1 MPQIR
6 VVNKS
11 RNISDDLVKVM
22 TEAVNIQFTHHFL
35 PAWDSLDIEVVFDS
49 KHQKLKQSDVWT
61 VALFDTSHQWE
72 FHHARP
78 SSAVFCQSP
87 IDHGSEPLT
96 GPYALSM
103 LLSHECLELAVD
115 PHVAQWS
122 MTGMDPDGQ
131 STCVAYDIA
140 NPVDNQFYEVLVNGS
155 PVNVSNFVLPAWFD
169 KNTVAETD
177 VLNMLNREALVLTS
191 GGYTVTWGAGGQEQ
205 IYGDDLP
212 FWRLKQ
218 KRCRGSRGFRRMMSN
233 HFRMV

>member
-6 VVNKS
+6 VVNRS
-11 RNISDDLVKVM
+11 RNLSDDLVAVM
-22 TEAVNIQFTHHFL
+22 TEAVNIQFSHHFL
-35 PAWDSLDIEVVFDS
+35 PAWDTADMEVVFNS
-49 KHQKLKQSDVWT
+49 KSRKKDVWT

-72 FHHARP
+72 FHHSRP
-78 SSAVFCQSP
+78 SSAVFVQGA
-87 IDHGSEPLT
+87 IDHGSMPLT

-103 LLSHECLELAVD
+103 LLSHECLELAID

-122 MTGMDPDGQ
+122 VTGVDRSGQ

-140 NPVDNQFYEVLVNGS
+140 NPVDNQFYEVIVNGS

-169 KNTVAETD
+169 QRSVNMKTD
-177 VLNMLNREALVLTS
+177 ALDMLDKKALLLTS

-205 IYGDDLP
+205 TYGEEMP
-212 FWRLKQ
+212 HWRLKQ
-218 KRCRGSRGFRRMMSN
+218 KRCRGSRGFRRMMSH